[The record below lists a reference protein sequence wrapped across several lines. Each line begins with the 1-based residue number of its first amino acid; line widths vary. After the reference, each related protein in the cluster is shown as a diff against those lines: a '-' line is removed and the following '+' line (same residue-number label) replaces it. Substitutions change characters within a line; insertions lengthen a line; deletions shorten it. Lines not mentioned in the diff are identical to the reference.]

1 MNREQELELRLAESR
16 QVEAELRHVIDI
28 LLQQGEAVFRSRSWR
43 LGRALLAPLDWL
55 LRRSG
60 RDTGVAQ
67 DTQHWRRIVAAHD
80 DGLARRRVLL
90 DALCDDN
97 AKARDLDPLLQQ
109 LWQRVAQENPVRDDA
124 QA

>member
-28 LLQQGEAVFRSRSWR
+28 LLQQGEAVFHSRSWR
-43 LGRALLAPLDWL
+43 LGRALLAPVDWL
-55 LRRSG
+55 LRRGG
-60 RDTGVAQ
+60 RSTAVAQ

-90 DALCDDN
+90 DALCDD
-97 AKARDLDPLLQQ
+97 AAAARDLDPLLQQ
-109 LWQRVAQENPVRDDA
+109 LWQGVAQENPVRDDA

>member
-28 LLQQGEAVFRSRSWR
+28 LLAQGEAVFRSRSWR
-43 LGRALLAPLDWL
+43 LGRALLAPLEWL

-60 RDTGVAQ
+60 RAAAVAQ

-90 DALCDDN
+90 DALCDD
-97 AKARDLDPLLQQ
+97 AGAARDLDPLLQQ
-109 LWQRVAQENPVRDDA
+109 LWQRVAQENPPRDDA